1 MARFDISVL
10 GELNCD
16 LILYG
21 LPLVLEPER
30 EHLATDFVMTL
41 GSSSAIFAHNI
52 SLLEAAL
59 VSLRAWEAIRWGSFV
74 WSVCRRVALT
84 SLA

>member
-1 MARFDISVL
+1 VKRFDISVL

-21 LPLVLEPER
+21 LPPVLEPER
-30 EHLATDFVMTL
+30 EQLANDFALTL

-52 SLLEAAL
+52 SLVLGSPL
-59 VSLRAWEAIRWGSFV
+59 VSDAIRSGSSV
-74 WSVCRRVALT
+74 WSVCRRAELT
-84 SLA
+84 FRA